1 MSTLTSCHSTFLK
14 SSALLRCP
22 PPSSTGTRV
31 PLSAD
36 LLMPSHQGKK
46 KKTADGCSGCLR
58 VVKHLLT
65 ALIGWF
71 SCPGDRDWL
80 LTLTWQEDN
89 PAITSQSNLGMQAG
103 NLARGA
109 VKGRHSREHK
119 NGRWFCLVVKST
131 GCSQVLLDF
140 ILIST
145 LFYLGEVGLVI
156 PHVSQ

>member
-36 LLMPSHQGKK
+36 LLMPSHQGE

-71 SCPGDRDWL
+71 SHPGDRDWL
-80 LTLTWQEDN
+80 LTPTWQEDD

-119 NGRWFCLVVKST
+119 NGRWFGLVVKST

-140 ILIST
+140 IPISIP
-145 LFYLGEVGLVI
+145 FYLGEVGLVI